1 MGLFNNRY
9 GHVIQGT
16 SQRPLRRPTTLTSER
31 EMSYDPAVRPD
42 PTTAGPAAAAA
53 ASPGTPPPDTQ
64 LSGRARFLGAMFLMA
79 TSAIG
84 PGFIVQTT
92 TFTNQLK
99 AAFAFAIAVSILF
112 DIAIQ
117 LNVWRVIGVSGRRA
131 QDLANSV
138 VPGAGYALSA
148 LDVLGGL
155 VFNIGNIA
163 GCSLGLNAIF
173 GLDVRIGA
181 AISAV
186 VAIGVFLVRRAGV
199 AMDRVV
205 VLLGLVMIALTTL
218 VTLRTQ
224 PPLGD
229 ALVQTVSPDTAS
241 FLVITTL
248 IGGTVGGYIV
258 YAGAHRMV
266 DNGIK
271 GEVYVPQITRSS
283 ILGVAITGVMRVLL
297 FLAVLGVVAGGAKLG
312 ELNPAGDAF
321 KSALG
326 TGGEIVFGIIMWSA
340 AITSVIGASYT
351 STSFLKVM
359 GSWVGRFERWVV
371 CGFIV
376 VSTTVFLVAATTP
389 VKLLIFAGAFNGL
402 ILPFGLG
409 ILLWIAARRRD
420 LLGGYRYPT
429 WLIVIGLVAWV
440 ATIYLGWNALTGL
453 KNLF

>member
-1 MGLFNNRY
+1 MS
-9 GHVIQGT
+9 HTPQDT
-16 SQRPLRRPTTLTSER
+16 PTPSQQVG
-31 EMSYDPAVRPD
+31 A
-42 PTTAGPAAAAA
+42 TTAGSDTELVPA
-53 ASPGTPPPDTQ
+53 PQ
-64 LSGRARFLGAMFLMA
+64 LSGRAKFLGAMFLMA

-84 PGFIVQTT
+84 PGFITQTV
-92 TFTNQLK
+92 TFTNQLA
-99 AAFAFAIAVSILF
+99 AAFAFAIVVSILF

-138 VPGAGYALSA
+138 LPGSGYVLSA

-173 GLDVRIGA
+173 GLDVRVGA

-186 VAIGVFLVRRAGV
+186 VAIAIFLVRRAGV
-199 AMDRVV
+199 ARDRVV
-205 VLLGLVMIALTTL
+205 VLLGVVMIGLTTFVAL
-218 VTLRTQ
+218 KTQ

-229 ALVQTVSPDTAS
+229 ALRQTVAPETAS

-258 YAGAHRMV
+258 YAGAHRLV

-271 GEVYVPQITRSS
+271 GVDYVPQITRSS
-283 ILGVAITGVMRVLL
+283 IMGVAITGVMRVLL
-297 FLAVLGVVAGGAKLG
+297 FLAVLGVVAGGAKLD
-312 ELNPAGDAF
+312 ELNPAADAF
-321 KSALG
+321 DHALG
-326 TGGEIVFGIIMWSA
+326 EVGKIVFGVIMWSA

-351 STSFLKVM
+351 STSFLKVL
-359 GSWVGRFERWVV
+359 GPWVTRWERWVV

-376 VSTTVFLVAATTP
+376 VSTAVFLVTATTP

-409 ILLWIAARRRD
+409 IVIWVAARRRD
-420 LLGGYRYPT
+420 LMGGYRYPA
-429 WLIVIGLVAWV
+429 WLIVIGFVAWV
-440 ATIYLGWNALTGL
+440 ATIYLGWNSLTGL
-453 KNLF
+453 QDLF

>member
-1 MGLFNNRY
+1 MPN
-9 GHVIQGT
+9 T
-16 SQRPLRRPTTLTSER
+16 PADRPGPTTGS
-31 EMSYDPAVRPD
+31 
-42 PTTAGPAAAAA
+42 TASGP
-53 ASPGTPPPDTQ
+53 PGTGEGAVPDAQ
-64 LSGRARFLGAMFLMA
+64 LGGRAKFLGAMFLMA

-84 PGFIVQTT
+84 PGFITQTT
-92 TFTNQLK
+92 TFTDQLK
-99 AAFAFAIAVSILF
+99 AAFAFAIVVSILF

-117 LNVWRVIGVSGRRA
+117 LNVWRVVGVSGRRA

-138 VPGAGYALSA
+138 LPGAGYALSA

-163 GCSLGLNAIF
+163 GTSLGLNAIF
-173 GLDVRIGA
+173 GLDVRVGA

-186 VAIGVFLVRRAGV
+186 VAIGIFLIRRAGV

-205 VLLGLVMIALTTL
+205 VLLGLVMIALTTF
-218 VTLRTQ
+218 VAIKTR

-258 YAGAHRMV
+258 YAGAHRLV
-266 DNGIK
+266 DNGIQ
-271 GEVYVPQITRSS
+271 GPEFVPQITRSS
-283 ILGVAITGVMRVLL
+283 VIGVAITGLMRVLL
-297 FLAVLGVVAGGAKLG
+297 FLAVLGVVEGGAKLG
-312 ELNPAGDAF
+312 ALNPAGDAF
-321 KSALG
+321 KFALG
-326 TGGEIVFGIIMWSA
+326 TGGEIVFGVIMWSA

-359 GSWVGRFERWVV
+359 GPWVTRYERWVV

-376 VSTTVFLVAATTP
+376 ASTAVFLVAATTP
-389 VKLLIFAGAFNGL
+389 VKLLVFAGAFNGL

-420 LLGGYRYPT
+420 LLGGYKYPM
-429 WLIVIGLVAWV
+429 WLIVIGVLAWV
-440 ATIYLGWNALTGL
+440 ATIYLGYNSLTGL
-453 KNLF
+453 KDLF

>member
-1 MGLFNNRY
+1 MSHTPHDLPT
-9 GHVIQGT
+9 T
-16 SQRPLRRPTTLTSER
+16 SQ
-31 EMSYDPAVRPD
+31 AVGPETDGPGAELVPD
-42 PTTAGPAAAAA
+42 P
-53 ASPGTPPPDTQ
+53 Q
-64 LSGRARFLGAMFLMA
+64 LSGRAKFLGAMFLMA

-84 PGFIVQTT
+84 PGFITQTVA
-92 TFTNQLK
+92 FTDQLA
-99 AAFAFAIAVSILF
+99 AAFAFAIVVSILF

-138 VPGAGYALSA
+138 LPGSGYALSA

-173 GLDVRIGA
+173 GLDVRVGA
-181 AISAV
+181 AVSAV
-186 VAIGVFLVRRAGV
+186 VAIAIFLVRRAGV

-205 VLLGLVMIALTTL
+205 VLLGVVMIVLTTF
-218 VTLRTQ
+218 VAIKTQ

-229 ALVQTVSPDTAS
+229 ALRQTVAPETAS

-258 YAGAHRMV
+258 YAGAHRLV

-271 GEVYVPQITRSS
+271 GVDYVPQITRSS
-283 ILGVAITGVMRVLL
+283 IMGVAITGVMRVLL
-297 FLAVLGVVAGGAKLG
+297 FLAVLGVVAGGAKLDA
-312 ELNPAGDAF
+312 LNPAADAF
-321 KSALG
+321 DHALG
-326 TGGEIVFGIIMWSA
+326 EAGKIVFGVIMWSA

-351 STSFLKVM
+351 STSFLKVL
-359 GSWVGRFERWVV
+359 GPWVTRWERWVV
-371 CGFIV
+371 CGFIL
-376 VSTTVFLVAATTP
+376 VSTAVFLVTATTP

-420 LLGGYRYPT
+420 LMGGYRYPA
-429 WLIVIGLVAWV
+429 WLIIIGLVAWV
-440 ATIYLGWNALTGL
+440 ATIYLGWNSLTGL
-453 KNLF
+453 QDLF

>member
-1 MGLFNNRY
+1 
-9 GHVIQGT
+9 
-16 SQRPLRRPTTLTSER
+16 
-31 EMSYDPAVRPD
+31 
-42 PTTAGPAAAAA
+42 
-53 ASPGTPPPDTQ
+53 
-64 LSGRARFLGAMFLMA
+64 MFLMA
-79 TSAIG
+79 TSAVG

-92 TFTNQLK
+92 TFTDQLA

-138 VPGAGYALSA
+138 VPGAGYVLSA

-173 GLDVRIGA
+173 GLDVRVGA

-186 VAIGVFLVRRAGV
+186 VAIGIFLVRRAGV

-205 VLLGLVMIALTTL
+205 VLLGLVMIGLTTV
-218 VTLRTQ
+218 VTLKTR

-258 YAGAHRMV
+258 YAGAHRLV
-266 DNGIK
+266 DNGIQ
-271 GEVYVPQITRSS
+271 GERYVPQITRSS
-283 ILGVAITGVMRVLL
+283 ILGVAITGLMRVLL
-297 FLAVLGVVAGGAKLG
+297 FLAVLGVVEGGAKLG

-321 KSALG
+321 KFALG
-326 TGGEIVFGIIMWSA
+326 ASGEVVFGIIMWSA

-359 GSWVGRFERWVV
+359 GSWVTRWERWVV

-376 VSTTVFLVAATTP
+376 TSTTVFLVAATTP
-389 VKLLIFAGAFNGL
+389 VKLLVFAGAFNGL

-420 LLGGYRYPT
+420 LMGGYRYPA
-429 WLIVIGLVAWV
+429 WLIGVGLVAWV

-453 KNLF
+453 QDLF

>member
-1 MGLFNNRY
+1 
-9 GHVIQGT
+9 
-16 SQRPLRRPTTLTSER
+16 
-31 EMSYDPAVRPD
+31 MSHTPADQPRS
-42 PTTAGPAAAAA
+42 TEGAAGPPAGGVAA
-53 ASPGTPPPDTQ
+53 PPPADAQ
-64 LSGRARFLGAMFLMA
+64 LSGRAKFLGAMFLMA

-84 PGFIVQTT
+84 PGFITQTT

-99 AAFAFAIAVSILF
+99 AAFAFAIVVSILF

-117 LNVWRVIGVSGRRA
+117 LNVWRVVGVSGRRA

-138 VPGAGYALSA
+138 LPGAGYVLAA

-163 GCSLGLNAIF
+163 GTSLGLDAIF

-181 AISAV
+181 SISAA
-186 VAIGVFLVRRAGV
+186 VAIGIFLVRRAGV

-205 VLLGLVMIALTTL
+205 VLLGVVMIALTTF
-218 VTLRTQ
+218 VAVKTRPPVGEALR
-224 PPLGD
+224 
-229 ALVQTVSPDTAS
+229 QTVSPDTVS

-258 YAGAHRMV
+258 YAGAHRLV
-266 DNGIK
+266 DNGII
-271 GEVYVPQITRSS
+271 GERYVPQITRSS
-283 ILGVAITGVMRVLL
+283 IIGVAITAVMRVLL
-297 FLAVLGVVAGGAKLG
+297 FLAVLGVVSGGAKLG
-312 ELNPAGDAF
+312 ALNPAGDAF
-321 KSALG
+321 QNALG
-326 TGGEIVFGIIMWSA
+326 TSGEIVFGVIMWSA

-359 GSWVGRFERWVV
+359 GPWVSRWERWVV

-376 VSTTVFLVAATTP
+376 ASTAVFLVAATTP
-389 VKLLIFAGAFNGL
+389 VKLLVFAGAFNGL

-420 LLGGYRYPT
+420 LMGGYRYPV
-429 WLIVIGLVAWV
+429 WLIAVGVVAWV
-440 ATIYLGWNALTGL
+440 STIYLGYNSLTGL

>member
-1 MGLFNNRY
+1 MSHIPPDSPASSRGVVPPA
-9 GHVIQGT
+9 GGT
-16 SQRPLRRPTTLTSER
+16 DAEP
-31 EMSYDPAVRPD
+31 V
-42 PTTAGPAAAAA
+42 
-53 ASPGTPPPDTQ
+53 PDTQ
-64 LSGRARFLGAMFLMA
+64 LRGRAKFLGAMFLMA

-84 PGFIVQTT
+84 PGFIIQTV
-92 TFTNQLK
+92 TFTDQLK
-99 AAFAFAIAVSILF
+99 AAFAFAIVVSILF

-138 VPGAGYALSA
+138 LPGAGYALSA

-163 GCSLGLNAIF
+163 GTSLGLRAIF
-173 GLDVRIGA
+173 GLDVRVGA
-181 AISAV
+181 SISAA
-186 VAIGVFLVRRAGV
+186 VAIGIFLVRRAGV

-205 VLLGLVMIALTTL
+205 ILLGVVMIALTTF
-218 VTLRTQ
+218 VAIKTK
-224 PPLGD
+224 PPLGE
-229 ALVQTVSPDTAS
+229 ALRQTVSPDTVS

-258 YAGAHRMV
+258 YAGAHRLV

-271 GEVYVPQITRSS
+271 GQSYVPQITRSS
-283 ILGVAITGVMRVLL
+283 VTGVMITGVMRVLL
-297 FLAVLGVVAGGAKLG
+297 FLAILGVVSGGLKLNP
-312 ELNPAGDAF
+312 LNPAADAF
-321 KSALG
+321 QHALG
-326 TGGEIVFGIIMWSA
+326 TTGKIVFGIILWSA
-340 AITSVIGASYT
+340 AVTSVIGASYT

-359 GSWVGRFERWVV
+359 GPWVARWERWVV

-376 VSTTVFLVAATTP
+376 ISTAVFLIAATTP

-420 LLGGYRYPT
+420 LMGGYKYPV
-429 WLIVIGLVAWV
+429 WLIVIGGIAWV
-440 ATIYLGWNALTGL
+440 ATIYLGYNALTGI

>member
-1 MGLFNNRY
+1 
-9 GHVIQGT
+9 
-16 SQRPLRRPTTLTSER
+16 
-31 EMSYDPAVRPD
+31 MSHIPD
-42 PTTAGPAAAAA
+42 DDHPRSAIE
-53 ASPGTPPPDTQ
+53 ASADVVPPPDAQ
-64 LSGRARFLGAMFLMA
+64 LSGRAKFLGAMFLMA

-84 PGFIVQTT
+84 PGFITQTT
-92 TFTNQLK
+92 TFTDELK
-99 AAFAFAIAVSILF
+99 AAFAFAIVISILI

-138 VPGAGYALSA
+138 VPGAGYLLAA

-173 GLDVRIGA
+173 GLDVRAGA
-181 AISAV
+181 TISAA
-186 VAIGVFLVRRAGV
+186 VAIGIFLVRRAGV

-205 VLLGLVMIALTTL
+205 VLLGVVMIALTTW
-218 VTLRTQ
+218 VAIKTEPPVGEALR
-224 PPLGD
+224 
-229 ALVQTVSPDTAS
+229 QTVAPETVS

-258 YAGAHRMV
+258 YAGAHRLV

-271 GEVYVPQITRSS
+271 GERFVPQITRNS
-283 ILGVAITGVMRVLL
+283 IAGVAITGVMRVLL
-297 FLAVLGVVAGGAKLG
+297 FLAVLGVVAGGAKLDP
-312 ELNPAGDAF
+312 LNPPASAF
-321 KSALG
+321 EQALG
-326 TGGEIVFGIIMWSA
+326 TTGEILFGVIIWSA

-351 STSFLKVM
+351 SVSFLKVL
-359 GSWVGRFERWVV
+359 GPWVARWERWVI

-376 VSTTVFLVAATTP
+376 TSTVIFLIAGTTP

-402 ILPFGLG
+402 ILPVGLG

-420 LLGGYRYPT
+420 LMGGYRYPS
-429 WLIVIGLVAWV
+429 WLVVIGALAWV
-440 ATIYLGWNALTGL
+440 LTIYLGYNSLTGL
-453 KNLF
+453 KELF